1 MPTIEQSKK
10 ANEKQRKR
18 KESPEIFVERV
29 HKDEKRTRIDYP
41 NVQPKVL
48 YVFFLQSLVPRLI
61 WSLQIMRIL
70 RFYHIYCQWKKKQ
83 EVVHNMCILIRP
95 KKIWSCFRK
104 STGWKKFYHLPACI
118 SEICMR
124 IYIKHTYTHTQT

>member
-1 MPTIEQSKK
+1 MPTIEQSEK

-61 WSLQIMRIL
+61 WSLQIMRIP
-70 RFYHIYCQWKKKQ
+70 RFYHIYCQWKKKTRSGPQ
-83 EVVHNMCILIRP
+83 YVHFNKA
-95 KKIWSCFRK
+95 KKDMVLLPEIDRV
-104 STGWKKFYHLPACI
+104 KKFLSPTRLH
-118 SEICMR
+118 
-124 IYIKHTYTHTQT
+124 K